1 MTIRMLL
8 ATAAT
13 LALLGSGATYAQA
26 PASDKPAAAA
36 KAKPA
41 RTAKSLECSKQADE
55 KNMHGKPR
63 QRAGKEV
70 GEGGEKGRR
79 VRGCRGAAAGSR
91 TGSSGGE
98 LPRQTT
104 CWSGRT

>member
-13 LALLGSGATYAQA
+13 LALLGGGATYAQA

-55 KNMHGKPR
+55 KNLHGKPR
-63 QRAGKEV
+63 KKFMSECK
-70 GEGGEKGRR
+70 KG
-79 VRGCRGAAAGSR
+79 
-91 TGSSGGE
+91 
-98 LPRQTT
+98 
-104 CWSGRT
+104 